1 MADGIDFSITGVDS
15 LLGKLD
21 SISDDLRRRGGRA
34 ALRKAANVIAAKARD
49 NAARVD
55 DPLTKESISKN
66 IVARW
71 SNVIFRRTGNLA
83 FRVGVLGGAIS
94 YADSSENR
102 RKGRAG
108 RLYYTPGNSKNP
120 GGNTWY
126 WRFLEFGTENMPA
139 QPILRP
145 AAQGSVDEVVSVFA
159 SEYEKSIDRAI
170 RRAAKKGV
178 PP

>member
-34 ALRKAANVIAAKARD
+34 ALRKAANVIVDRAKT
-49 NAARVD
+49 NASRID
-55 DPLTKESISKN
+55 DPLTGRSITAN
-66 IVARW
+66 VAMRW
-71 SNVIFRRTGNLA
+71 SGRLFKKTGNLG
-83 FRVGVLGGAIS
+83 FRIGVLHGAVLKKHPDLGKN
-94 YADSSENR
+94 APTPHW
-102 RKGRAG
+102 
-108 RLYYTPGNSKNP
+108 RLI
-120 GGNTWY
+120 
-126 WRFLEFGTENMPA
+126 EFGTENVRA
-139 QPILRP
+139 QPFMRP
-145 AAQGSVDEVVSVFA
+145 AAESSVSEVINVFA